1 MVRPCTPAMACRT
14 LSSLERPV
22 CHPPPPSLTR
32 FSRLPLANSRLV
44 TVESGARQVD
54 LLEGSRLPVR
64 TARLPSHVTRHPI
77 VTARPVTSRDGV
89 RILDLVEDGLPIRPA
104 VSLAATP
111 IARSVSQLP
120 VASLVERRERR
131 QSRSRPWLQ
140 QRKHVVPPTV
150 VQSPPVVPESAT
162 PPLPTKHVSFG
173 DVTVHEVSRWINPVY
188 TSYLPIA
195 ITRPVKAATGVQFAE
210 LLKGSC
216 LPIRTAGAYL
226 ARPSRLPVDPVDLL
240 EGSCL
245 PIRTTQARPRTF
257 VPAARTVTSLVSSTL
272 PVSMVERR
280 KLRESRSRPWI
291 KQRELPHSTAIEARP
306 KKFVSFGSVTSMV
319 VSRWIEPEHVFD
331 DSAPPIVSPRPV
343 LSASAARILDFLEGS
358 SLPVRRS
365 PAVKT
370 TTSLP
375 IVSSISQLPV
385 ASLVERTE
393 ARPARQCPSVVSGQT
408 IPVGVD
414 DLERFAAATLV
425 RGRPIESALSFVP
438 PRSGPVST
446 DIVDCTTFAKLD
458 LRGVKEAFLVGNSR
472 PHDNESETKFWNELE
487 FVYGSPCSES
497 ESAYSPVSSE
507 EFVHSPIS
515 EDEFVRSPISE
526 SPVYSHMEELTV
538 HCSDSEE
545 ELQSSDSEDGF
556 VHSPVSSEEFV
567 RSPVSDSDW
576 VDSSRLEQ
584 LTVHSSDL
592 MEDFVRSSRLEE
604 DRIPL
609 FEEDFVHSPCSDD
622 ATPGTW
628 RCINCGLNLPL
639 PHDSSHDAVC
649 NLVPK
654 YGSRLS
660 TLDAHLDGQCAGDS
674 TCHWCVVE
682 LQEDSQDDENDEYLP
697 Y

>member
-22 CHPPPPSLTR
+22 CHPTPPSLTR
-32 FSRLPLANSRLV
+32 FSRLPLANSRMV
-44 TVESGARQVD
+44 T
-54 LLEGSRLPVR
+54 LR

-77 VTARPVTSRDGV
+77 VTARPVTSQVGV
-89 RILDLVEDGLPIRPA
+89 RILDLVEDRLPIRPA
-104 VSLAATP
+104 VSPAATA

-120 VASLVERRERR
+120 VASLVERREKR

-162 PPLPTKHVSFG
+162 APPPTKHVSFG
-173 DVTVHEVSRWINPVY
+173 DVTVHEVSRWINPIY

-195 ITRPVKAATGVQFAE
+195 ITRPVKAATGIQFAE
-210 LLKGSC
+210 LLKGSR

-245 PIRTTQARPRTF
+245 PIRTIQARPRTF

-358 SLPVRRS
+358 SGLP
-365 PAVKT
+365 
-370 TTSLP
+370 
-375 IVSSISQLPV
+375 LPV

-393 ARPARQCPSVVSGQT
+393 ARPARQCPSVVSGET

-414 DLERFAAATLV
+414 DLEHFAAATPV
-425 RGRPIESALSFVP
+425 WGRPIESALSFAP
-438 PRSGPVST
+438 PRSDPVST

-458 LRGVKEAFLVGNSR
+458 LRGVKEASLVVDSR
-472 PHDNESETKFWNELE
+472 PHDTESETKFWNELE

-497 ESAYSPVSSE
+497 ESVYSPVSSE

-515 EDEFVRSPISE
+515 EEEFVRSPISE
-526 SPVYSHMEELTV
+526 SPVYSHLEELTV

-567 RSPVSDSDW
+567 RSPVSDSEW

-584 LTVHSSDL
+584 MTVHSSDL

-639 PHDSSHDAVC
+639 PNDFSHDAVC
-649 NLVPK
+649 VLAPK
-654 YGSRLS
+654 YSSRLS
-660 TLDAHLDGQCAGDS
+660 TWDAHLDGQCAGDS
-674 TCHWCVVE
+674 ACHWCVVE